1 MIEAGL
7 ALCHD
12 PFGFAQGRIFD
23 CEPQN
28 WRLCAQDDGLALTAG
43 GRRNRSAETH
53 PRKNSTLKNREWGT
67 RVGHFEQSWSR

>member
-28 WRLCAQDDGLALTAG
+28 WRLCAQDDGLALNCGWAKKSERG
-43 GRRNRSAETH
+43 DAPKKEFH
-53 PRKNSTLKNREWGT
+53 PQKP
-67 RVGHFEQSWSR
+67 RVGHPRGTF